1 MTDENPAARERGD
14 GRDAVDGQDRPGRD
28 RSRRERGERS
38 RDAATTPATT
48 ITDVATV
55 AVPVTDQD
63 RARDFYVDT
72 LGFEVRLDVPMPG
85 GGRWLTVA
93 PPGGAV
99 ALALTAEDPA
109 AVGADTGIRFVA
121 RDVGGRARRAR
132 RAGVDVDAIL
142 DWPGVPPMFSFRD
155 ADGNTL
161 YVVEAAS

>member
-1 MTDENPAARERGD
+1 MS
-14 GRDAVDGQDRPGRD
+14 AV
-28 RSRRERGERS
+28 
-38 RDAATTPATT
+38 TATT

-55 AVPVTDQD
+55 TVAVADQD
-63 RARDFYVDT
+63 RARDFYVGT

-99 ALALTAEDPA
+99 ALALTPGGTT
-109 AVGADTGIRFVA
+109 GADTGIRFVA
-121 RDVGGRARRAR
+121 RDVAADHAALGAR
-132 RAGVDVDAIL
+132 GVDVDAIL